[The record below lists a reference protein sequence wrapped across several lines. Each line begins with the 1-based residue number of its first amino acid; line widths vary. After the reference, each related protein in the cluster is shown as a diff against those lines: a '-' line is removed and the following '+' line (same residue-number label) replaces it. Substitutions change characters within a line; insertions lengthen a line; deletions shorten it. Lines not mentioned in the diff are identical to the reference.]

1 MNTASPSLDELRREI
16 DRIDDAMHDLVM
28 RRADVAGSVRRAK
41 GDGPSFRPAREAQLL
56 RRLVARHKGSLPAS
70 VVVRMWREMVAATL
84 RLQENFTVAVAA
96 RADQPGLWDL
106 ARDHYGS
113 TGTMS
118 ELATAAQVV
127 RAVSEGEAMIG
138 VLPVPREDD
147 TDMWWPSLAAGSGG
161 KGQPRVIARLPFVAA
176 GNARGERPEA
186 LVIARLQPEA
196 TGQDRALL
204 VIETTAQISRARL
217 VELLRQADLAPG
229 LHVATALQGDADA
242 RLSLVEVDRF
252 VPDND
257 AVLKALADAAPAAIE
272 GGAIARAVVIGA
284 YATPLQAN

>member
-28 RRADVAGSVRRAK
+28 RRAEVAGGVRRAK

-56 RRLVARHKGSLPAS
+56 RRLVARHKGALPPE
-70 VVVRMWREMVAATL
+70 VVARMWREMVAAKL

-106 ARDHYGS
+106 ARDHYGTS
-113 TGTMS
+113 GAIS
-118 ELATAAQVV
+118 ELANAAQVV
-127 RAVSEGEAMIG
+127 RAVSEGEALIG
-138 VLPVPREDD
+138 VVPLPREGD
-147 TDMWWPSLAAGSGG
+147 TDTWWPALAAGGGG

-176 GNARGERPEA
+176 GNARGERPQA
-186 LVIARLQPEA
+186 LAIARQQPEA
-196 TGQDRALL
+196 SGDDRALL
-204 VIETTAQISRARL
+204 VIETTTQISRARL
-217 VELLRQADLAPG
+217 VELLREVGLAAG
-229 LHVATALQGDADA
+229 LHVATALQGDADR

-252 VPDND
+252 VPDDD
-257 AVLKALADAAPAAIE
+257 AALKALADAAPAAIE

-284 YATPLQAN
+284 YATPLVAN